1 MPARTDDRGF
11 CLVDRFSHQAIIH
24 AHETEKAVVDKP
36 PLFPFCD
43 QTKKDAVDR
52 IQKASSLV
60 VRFWGHIVVSDRIES
75 QVNAIVDVLR

>member
-1 MPARTDDRGF
+1 MPTKRKKRWLTNH
-11 CLVDRFSHQAIIH
+11 RF
-24 AHETEKAVVDKP
+24 
-36 PLFPFCD
+36 FRFCD
-43 QTKKDAVDR
+43 QTKKDTVDR